1 MVPVS
6 RCFGRERG
14 AVLHV
19 PTSRGFRRLCFMVQ
33 MSRRFRGWGW
43 GGGYFIV
50 PMSEYFRAL
59 RVIVPIVHASMSP
72 RGVFHSSNA

>member
-1 MVPVS
+1 MFPRLEVS
-6 RCFGRERG
+6 GGCALWFKCLDVSGG
-14 AVLHV
+14 GV
-19 PTSRGFRRLCFMVQ
+19 
-33 MSRRFRGWGW
+33 

-59 RVIVPIVHASMSP
+59 RVRVPIVHASMSP